1 MAMIEAARATSTMR
15 EPRQERSKASHERM
29 LVAAE
34 EILATGDLDA
44 LTLAAV
50 SRRGKVSIGSIYC
63 RFDGKDALLHAVQ
76 LRVLDRVD
84 ARMLAQ
90 IAIAREE
97 ARSLGAI
104 VPSLVEVMAE
114 TLRAYSAWLRPLMQR
129 ATFDP
134 VVARTGKASY
144 AATAAAVRAALLAH
158 RGEIRQPDPA
168 RAVDRPIAFSMP
180 PLPAILASDPP
191 RRLPGKAIGSC
202 SSRICRA

>member
-134 VVARTGKASY
+134 VVARTGKAY
-144 AATAAAVRAALLAH
+144 AATAAPFGLRCWPTGAKSASPIRRA
-158 RGEIRQPDPA
+158 RSIW
-168 RAVDRPIAFSMP
+168 PIAFSMP